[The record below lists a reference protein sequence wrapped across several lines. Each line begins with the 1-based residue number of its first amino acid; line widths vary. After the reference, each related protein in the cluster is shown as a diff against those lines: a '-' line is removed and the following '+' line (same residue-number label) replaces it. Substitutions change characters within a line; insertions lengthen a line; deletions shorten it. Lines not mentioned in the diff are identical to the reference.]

1 MLNLKSKLSKYIQNN
16 RREVLEGASNS
27 SFSKTIL
34 LVHRDKQIK
43 TETSE
48 DLVLEELT
56 MVNKKETIS
65 ICFSREKFKNVHPLI
80 KKMVSH
86 KENPNILSSSE
97 IKVFCGSMENSHKKY
112 GNTRTCRG
120 FQDPTSKKFSLE
132 QGTRASKLESQ
143 TKKLEL
149 QTKGSEQQ
157 FGEGS
162 HFQANHALVEFLST
176 VFLVG
181 INTGKIAL

>member
-43 TETSE
+43 TDTSE

-97 IKVFCGSMENSHKKY
+97 IKVFCGNMENSHKKY

-120 FQDPTSKKFSLE
+120 FQDPTSKKFSLK

-149 QTKGSEQQ
+149 QTKGSEQHV
-157 FGEGS
+157 GEGS